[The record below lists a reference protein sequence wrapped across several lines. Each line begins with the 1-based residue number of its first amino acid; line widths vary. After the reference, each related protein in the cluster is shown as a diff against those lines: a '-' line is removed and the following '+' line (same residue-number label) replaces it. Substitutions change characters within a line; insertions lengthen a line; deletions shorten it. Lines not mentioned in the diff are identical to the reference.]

1 MYDDN
6 RGVVEPLNEPGID
19 GKGLI
24 VRGRHFVILDNIDNS
39 TFYHRMLGELLM
51 MKEFP
56 LFVNDSGDPQNY
68 MQKYATN
75 VSFISKSMYSIVRI
89 KYTSLLHYVKF
100 QFSPASNFF
109 TLCPTVYRVD
119 ARTSPKHTS
128 ADSAIFGR
136 W

>member
-6 RGVVEPLNEPGID
+6 RGVVESLNEPGVD

-56 LFVNDSGDPQNY
+56 LFVNDSGDPKDY
-68 MQKYATN
+68 IQKYATN
-75 VSFISKSMYSIVRI
+75 VSFISKSMYSVVRI
-89 KYTSLLHYVKF
+89 KYTSLLHY
-100 QFSPASNFF
+100 SNISVL
-109 TLCPTVYRVD
+109 TGIKLLH
-119 ARTSPKHTS
+119 SLS
-128 ADSAIFGR
+128 NSLQG
-136 W
+136 